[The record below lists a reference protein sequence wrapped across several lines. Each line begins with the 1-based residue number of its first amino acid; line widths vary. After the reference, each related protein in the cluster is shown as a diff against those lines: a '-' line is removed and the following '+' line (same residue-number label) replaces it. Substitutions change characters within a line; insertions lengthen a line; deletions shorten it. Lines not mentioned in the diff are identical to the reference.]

1 MWTGFN
7 LFTELNITNSQSV
20 GAVLQDARRETLR
33 WLKSHA
39 YGIQRSYLKRRFVR
53 SLARRDK
60 LGKIADLEM
69 AFEQTLKLWIANGN
83 VDMEMSGLT
92 RRPKVRVRFVSF

>member
-39 YGIQRSYLKRRFVR
+39 CGVKRSYLKRRFVR
-53 SLARRDK
+53 SLAKRDK
-60 LGKIADLEM
+60 MGKIADLEM
-69 AFEQTLKLWIANGN
+69 VFEQTLKLWIANNN
-83 VDMEMSGLT
+83 VDVKIGGL
-92 RRPKVRVRFVSF
+92 RRPRVRVRFVSF